1 MFKDIR
7 FWIKVAACAASAF
20 LLWAAFPPRGE
31 LYNVAFAIA
40 PMLAMSRLSA
50 RPGRTAAWWFA
61 FGWAHWLA
69 ALSWLPAISKN
80 GGPLPLVL
88 LGWAALAAACGG
100 YFALFGWLD
109 ARLWNGFAKRSR
121 AAKIVVAVLAEP
133 ALWAGIE
140 WMRATLFSGFAWNF
154 LGTAI
159 GGAPSLTAPARL
171 GGVYLLSALVVLLNG
186 VFATLICRIANQ
198 MTGDVEPG
206 GGRGAARIANLLETA
221 LPLAVILLALWCA
234 PAAEHREKDGT
245 AYVPVKVALV
255 QRNAPCFFSR
265 AEREDPMETYDR
277 LLSAASAA
285 KPDLVVFAE
294 SAMTEFGRIGSE
306 AARHAAQFLSKRCGD
321 APVLAGGDWKTQEGR
336 LWNAAAL
343 WRFDDA
349 AATNSSLALQVY
361 GKQHLVPFGEYIFF
375 DKLIPPLQKLS
386 PIGVSLWPGE
396 AATLRLDIRRR
407 GSGAPES
414 APTAEI
420 ELAPLI
426 CYEDTDPRLS
436 ARAARLGAQAIV
448 LITNDSWFSH
458 SAEAEQHAAQ
468 ALMRAVETGLPI
480 IRVGNSGVTGVIS
493 HTGRARWL
501 TDGEGRALV
510 DAVGCQLET
519 AFVPV
524 DPQPTPYVRFGDWP
538 MLALF
543 LLAAILSVVG
553 NASRKSAPGMPP
565 TKLYSARARDLV

>member
-1 MFKDIR
+1 MLKDIK
-7 FWIKVAACAASAF
+7 FWIKAAACAVSAF

-69 ALSWLPAISKN
+69 ALSWLPSISDN

-88 LGWAALAAACGG
+88 LGWVALAAACGG

-109 ARLWNGFAKRSR
+109 ARLWNGFANRSR
-121 AAKIVVAVLAEP
+121 AAKIVAVVLAEP
-133 ALWAGIE
+133 ALWAGVE

-154 LGTAI
+154 LGTAV
-159 GGAPSLTAPARL
+159 GGAPSLAEPARL
-171 GGVYLLSALVVLLNG
+171 GGVYLLSALTVLLNG

-198 MTGDVEPG
+198 MTGDAEAA
-206 GGRGAARIANLLETA
+206 GGRGIARLANLLETA
-221 LPLAVILLALWCA
+221 LPLAVILLALWCT
-234 PAAEHREKDGT
+234 PAVDHREKDGT
-245 AYVPVKVALV
+245 AYVPLKVALV
-255 QRNAPCFFSR
+255 QRNAPCIFSG
-265 AEREDPMETYDR
+265 AEREDPMEVYDR

-294 SAMTEFGRIGSE
+294 SAMTEFGRIGSD
-306 AARHAAQFLSKRCGD
+306 AAHHAAQFLSKRCGD
-321 APVLAGGDWKTQEGR
+321 APVLAGGDWKTPQGR
-336 LWNAAAL
+336 FWNAAAL

-349 AATNSSLALQVY
+349 AATNSALALQVY

-396 AATLRLDIRRR
+396 AKVLELNKQIK
-407 GSGAPES
+407 
-414 APTAEI
+414 
-420 ELAPLI
+420 LAPLI
-426 CYEDTDPRLS
+426 CYEDTDPRLVV
-436 ARAARLGAQAIV
+436 RAARLGAHAIV

-468 ALMRAVETGLPI
+468 ALMRSIEAGLPI

-493 HTGRARWL
+493 HTGRTRWL
-501 TDGEGRALV
+501 TDGNGRALV
-510 DAVGCQLET
+510 DAAGCQLDT
-519 AFVPV
+519 ALVPV

-538 MLALF
+538 MLTLF
-543 LLAAILSVVG
+543 LLAVMMALKPPRAHIL
-553 NASRKSAPGMPP
+553 
-565 TKLYSARARDLV
+565 